1 MTGTSIRRPHDCFDN
16 VEGESG
22 PYLYCSACFL
32 GFRFS
37 SRGPAA
43 HKTCKICIV
52 VASVGSSP
60 GSWYAHQSTARS
72 RQNASKWSAVPASLI
87 VLWHLRPGP
96 RRRPLIQRVT
106 ALYEPTHVVCSCR
119 IPTRKHGLHEDA
131 SGHAPGCS
139 STSRGGAFAE
149 SGQRRGSLSPMR
161 TK

>member
-1 MTGTSIRRPHDCFDN
+1 MTGTSIRRPHDCSDN

-22 PYLYCSACFL
+22 PYLYCSARFL

-60 GSWYAHQSTARS
+60 RSWYAHQSTARG

-87 VLWHLRPGP
+87 VLCDLRPGP
-96 RRRPLIQRVT
+96 RRQQLIQRVT
-106 ALYEPTHVVCSCR
+106 AFVGANPRSLFAPDT
-119 IPTRKHGLHEDA
+119 DA
-131 SGHAPGCS
+131 KTLFVGKGVR
-139 STSRGGAFAE
+139 SRSRLLFHLAG
-149 SGQRRGSLSPMR
+149 RGIR
-161 TK
+161 